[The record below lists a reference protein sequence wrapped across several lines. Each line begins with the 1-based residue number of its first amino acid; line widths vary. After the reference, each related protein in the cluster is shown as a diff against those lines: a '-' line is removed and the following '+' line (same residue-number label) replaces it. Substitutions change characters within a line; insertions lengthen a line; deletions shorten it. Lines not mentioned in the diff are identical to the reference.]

1 MEQENYTSRVN
12 EFVLLGLSQHP
23 EHQRFL
29 FVIFLFIYLA
39 TWLGNLTIIITVIC
53 DYHLHTPMYFLLAN
67 LALMEVSESSITAP
81 KLLQT
86 LLSQHKSIS
95 YNGCIIQMFCIHF
108 IGGTVIFFLV
118 AMAADRY
125 LAIHKPLQ
133 YMTIMNWNMCLKVMV
148 IAWTVAFLHAITVI
162 LMVIQLPFC
171 GPNIL
176 DNFYCDIPQVVQ
188 LACTDTYIVELFII
202 SNSGLIITGVFTGLL
217 ISYTI
222 ILLKIR
228 NHLLEGKQKAVS
240 TCAAQITV
248 VSLHLISCAFVYDRP
263 LQKFP
268 EVKFVS
274 VIYTVISPVLNPIIY
289 TLRNTE
295 MKNAIRRLAGKVFF
309 SHRGSKM
316 QHMLS
321 VWV

>member
-1 MEQENYTSRVN
+1 MEKENSTIRVS
-12 EFVLLGLSQHP
+12 EFVLLGLSQSP

-53 DYHLHTPMYFLLAN
+53 DYHLHTPMYFFMAN

-81 KLLQT
+81 KFLQT

-95 YNGCIIQMFCIHF
+95 YNSCLIQIFCIHF
-108 IGGTVIFFLV
+108 IGASVIFILV
-118 AMAADRY
+118 VMAADRY

-133 YMTIMNWNMCLKVMV
+133 YMTIMNWNMCLKIMV
-148 IAWTVAFLHAITVI
+148 IAWTAAFLHGITV
-162 LMVIQLPFC
+162 MSVVIQLPFC

-188 LACTDTYIVELFII
+188 LACTDTSTVELFII
-202 SNSGLIITGVFTGLL
+202 TNNGLIITVVFTGLL
-217 ISYTI
+217 ISYTV

-228 NHLLEGKQKAVS
+228 NHLSKGKHKAVS
-240 TCAAQITV
+240 TCVAQITV
-248 VSLHLISCAFVYDRP
+248 VSLHLISCSFVYDRP
-263 LQKFP
+263 FQKFA
-268 EVKFVS
+268 EDKFVS
-274 VIYTVISPVLNPIIY
+274 VIYTMISPVLNPIIY

-295 MKNAIRRLAGKVFF
+295 MKSAIRRLAGKVFF

-316 QHMLS
+316 
-321 VWV
+321 